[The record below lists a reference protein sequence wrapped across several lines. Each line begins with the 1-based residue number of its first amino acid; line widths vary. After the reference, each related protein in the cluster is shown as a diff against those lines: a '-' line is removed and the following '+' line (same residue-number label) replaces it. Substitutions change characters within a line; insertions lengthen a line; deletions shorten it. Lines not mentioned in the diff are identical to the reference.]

1 MPTLFMPTLVMPTL
15 FKSQTLSCHRDS
27 SRDLGPKRSILAAR
41 YAVALILGANLLV
54 STASAQDAGD
64 ESSTVIYAADY
75 FDQWQPITAQDMLD
89 RIPGQGAAG
98 GPSSGPSSIPGNPE
112 TGGRGLGGGGGNQV
126 LINGKRIAGKNNS
139 TSEQLD
145 RIPATQV
152 REFQIIRGTSGDL
165 DVRGSGQ
172 IVNVILTEAIAS
184 NSISYEASIDR
195 YQDQNFRPGGTFSL
209 SGQRGGL
216 DYLFAARSQ
225 PRYNVSI
232 GDEYSILG
240 DFSMNDLVLETR
252 TRDQMENEFS
262 MNLGY
267 EISDISSLRINALYA
282 DRDDPT
288 DVERY
293 TTNLRVTPN
302 SLLSEREEIPSQRD
316 NWEIGGDY
324 ELNLGNGQRFKL
336 LAIANQDNRDSAR
349 ERFLLLDEGT
359 EEKNLYLGI
368 NNVTEEQIVRG
379 SFTTSLFDTQSIEFG
394 IERAQTSLDSALTL
408 GGIVENGTPS
418 AAVGGLV
425 PQAVSNANSSVEE
438 IRYEPFA
445 IHNWTLTPTLSLE
458 TTLLYESSEITQ
470 SGDSSNQRDFS
481 FVKPKVDLR
490 FNPSTNLQLRGSIE
504 KIVNQLSF
512 ADFVAVNDETDNDT
526 NTLEGNTD
534 LRQQWQWRYVFNG
547 EYRLPNDLGVLNAEV
562 FYAQHEDVIDRL
574 DSSRSEDSLQSVN
587 GNIGDGIEMGV
598 NLSASVRAT
607 PLGMPN
613 LLVTTSLNVQD
624 SEVTDPHLG
633 VKRRFQNYQR
643 GRFTL
648 FFRHDIPD
656 LRMNWGMQY
665 FDRIDGGMFR
675 YDVDDIEFNV
685 GEPRVN
691 LFAEY
696 RNQRGTTYR
705 FDAGALTDGSQC
717 RRRTRF
723 IGRTTADIL
732 EEIEYRCTT
741 TGIELSLRVNGT
753 F

>member
-1 MPTLFMPTLVMPTL
+1 
-15 FKSQTLSCHRDS
+15 
-27 SRDLGPKRSILAAR
+27 
-41 YAVALILGANLLV
+41 
-54 STASAQDAGD
+54 
-64 ESSTVIYAADY
+64 
-75 FDQWQPITAQDMLD
+75 
-89 RIPGQGAAG
+89 
-98 GPSSGPSSIPGNPE
+98 
-112 TGGRGLGGGGGNQV
+112 
-126 LINGKRIAGKNNS
+126 
-139 TSEQLD
+139 
-145 RIPATQV
+145 
-152 REFQIIRGTSGDL
+152 IRGTSGDL

-195 YQDQNFRPGGTFSL
+195 YQDQNYRPGGTFSL

-252 TRDQMENEFS
+252 TRDQMENEVS

-267 EISDISSLRINALYA
+267 EISDSSSLRINALYA

-587 GNIGDGIEMGV
+587 GNIGDGVEIGV

-705 FDAGALTDGSQC
+705 FDAGALTNGSQC

>member
-1 MPTLFMPTLVMPTL
+1 
-15 FKSQTLSCHRDS
+15 
-27 SRDLGPKRSILAAR
+27 G
-41 YAVALILGANLLV
+41 
-54 STASAQDAGD
+54 
-64 ESSTVIYAADY
+64 E
-75 FDQWQPITAQDMLD
+75 
-89 RIPGQGAAG
+89 
-98 GPSSGPSSIPGNPE
+98 
-112 TGGRGLGGGGGNQV
+112 
-126 LINGKRIAGKNNS
+126 
-139 TSEQLD
+139 
-145 RIPATQV
+145 
-152 REFQIIRGTSGDL
+152 L

-195 YQDQNFRPGGTFSL
+195 YQDQNYRPGGTFSL

-252 TRDQMENEFS
+252 TRDQMENEVS

-267 EISDISSLRINALYA
+267 EISDSSSLRINALYA

-587 GNIGDGIEMGV
+587 GNIGDGVEIGV

>member
-1 MPTLFMPTLVMPTL
+1 M
-15 FKSQTLSCHRDS
+15 
-27 SRDLGPKRSILAAR
+27 
-41 YAVALILGANLLV
+41 
-54 STASAQDAGD
+54 
-64 ESSTVIYAADY
+64 
-75 FDQWQPITAQDMLD
+75 
-89 RIPGQGAAG
+89 
-98 GPSSGPSSIPGNPE
+98 
-112 TGGRGLGGGGGNQV
+112 
-126 LINGKRIAGKNNS
+126 
-139 TSEQLD
+139 
-145 RIPATQV
+145 
-152 REFQIIRGTSGDL
+152 
-165 DVRGSGQ
+165 RGSGQ

-252 TRDQMENEFS
+252 TRDQMENEVS

-267 EISDISSLRINALYA
+267 EISDSSSLRINALYA

-587 GNIGDGIEMGV
+587 GNIGDGIQMGV